1 MSTGGRACKVKVDYI
16 VKNGRLGIMAI
27 QRRRTMGVKYAQ
39 QIRNVTHRAS
49 QRLHVTMDI
58 TRPRW
63 IQQNAQDAQSRRY
76 GSGIN
81 TQQSVTAPKSVQRH
95 VHWPWAAQLKT
106 ILDFMKS

>member
-1 MSTGGRACKVKVDYI
+1 
-16 VKNGRLGIMAI
+16 MAI

-39 QIRNVTHRAS
+39 QIRTVTHRAS

-58 TRPRW
+58 TRSRR

-76 GSGIN
+76 DSGIN

-95 VHWPWAAQLKT
+95 VHWPWAARVEIT
-106 ILDFMKS
+106 VDFMKS

>member
-1 MSTGGRACKVKVDYI
+1 
-16 VKNGRLGIMAI
+16 MAI

-39 QIRNVTHRAS
+39 QIRTVTHRAS
-49 QRLHVTMDI
+49 QRLHVKMDI
-58 TRPRW
+58 TRPRR

-81 TQQSVTAPKSVQRH
+81 TQQSVTAPKSVQQH